1 MTWVDVVFGAALVV
15 LLVLDGAVACA
26 WFDRSNQDEQP

>member
-15 LLVLDGAVACA
+15 LLVLDGAAACA
-26 WFDRSNQDEQP
+26 WFDRARDE